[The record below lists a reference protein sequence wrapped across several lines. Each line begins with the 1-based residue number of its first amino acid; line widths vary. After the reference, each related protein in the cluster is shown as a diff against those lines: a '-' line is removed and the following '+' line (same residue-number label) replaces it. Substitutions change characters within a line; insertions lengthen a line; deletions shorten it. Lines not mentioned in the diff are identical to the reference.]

1 MWGHS
6 EQATICKPGGKLN
19 QNQSVDTLT
28 LDFLAPRN
36 VKELNVLFKMPSLW
50 YFVII
55 AQEDQ
60 DTRHVVQ
67 SLSHVQLFVTTWTT
81 APQVSLS
88 FTISWSLLKLMLIVL
103 VMLSNHLILF
113 SFCLQSF
120 PALGSFPMSRLFTW
134 TLFRWPKYWSF
145 SFSISPSDEY
155 SGLVTFRIDWFD
167 LRAVQ
172 GTLKNLLQHHS
183 SRASILW
190 QER

>member
-1 MWGHS
+1 MRNIHTIFCSGCTNLHPHQQCTGVPFSVHS
-6 EQATICKPGGKLN
+6 CHG
-19 QNQSVDTLT
+19 
-28 LDFLAPRN
+28 FLPW
-36 VKELNVLFKMPSLW
+36 LLLLF
-50 YFVII
+50 
-55 AQEDQ
+55 
-60 DTRHVVQ
+60 VVQ
-67 SLSHVQLFVTTWTT
+67 SISHVQLFATTWTT